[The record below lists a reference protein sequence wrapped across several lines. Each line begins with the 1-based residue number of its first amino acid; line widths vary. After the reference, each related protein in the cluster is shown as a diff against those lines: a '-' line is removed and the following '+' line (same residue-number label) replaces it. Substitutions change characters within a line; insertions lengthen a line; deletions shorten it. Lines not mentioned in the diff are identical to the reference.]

1 MGVSSSLSSHQPQHG
16 WISCLTSQALQIPI
30 NSPHLS
36 TLKIWKSLVG
46 FLYRCGS
53 APHVTIS
60 KLHICTNFPPC
71 SAGMGEILL
80 WEWAGQQPQ
89 EHQAV
94 IWGWKGLTHSP
105 HLPLHPGNSP
115 ALKNVPE
122 QELSLAKRWHLL
134 FSLDFLGKD
143 GAVQLNCCL
152 QTQALGT
159 GSATALASLVSQFL
173 SLEGSQTMGKPIV
186 FCHWECW
193 EVHPL
198 SLPAFPALESRS
210 VRACCGCCA
219 WESPGHLSGLAL
231 LLTLHGCDYS
241 PITKLEDY
249 RHNNAQRNY

>member
-143 GAVQLNCCL
+143 GAVKLNCCL

-173 SLEGSQTMGKPIV
+173 SLEGSQTMGKPMV